1 MVINSKSTKAEILA
15 AYKEVEKQKKILQ
28 SEIKQKN
35 LSQSTVPISTAP
47 KSDLA
52 KHTTRV
58 INNDSSKNI
67 YSTILA
73 LEEIKDNFGGAVGN
87 LSEQLIA
94 EATQLESIRQAIATE
109 KSELE
114 TLHQLTDIEE
124 STIDLLLSQYQITAR
139 EYNENYS
146 HQQEQ
151 DEAEII
157 TLRQAW
163 TKEQENHRRVFA
175 AEKEACIQSQMRE
188 KSEYEYNLD
197 KERDFAEAEY
207 EQEKKAWASDLVET
221 RQTLEEEW
229 HKRETA
235 ILNQEQEYATAK
247 EKVVAY
253 ESQLQAKIKQG
264 REEGKGIGSYQAK
277 TKSDLRNKEIIGS
290 KQNYELKIESLEQTI
305 RHQATR
311 INKLSQ
317 QLDSSLKQVQDLAVK
332 AIEGTANRNSFE
344 AMKAIALEQVK
355 THQKGK

>member
-28 SEIKQKN
+28 SEVKQKN
-35 LSQSTVPISTAP
+35 SSQTTVEVPIPSKSIPAKNTTNGMSKVST
-47 KSDLA
+47 
-52 KHTTRV
+52 
-58 INNDSSKNI
+58 KNI
-67 YSTILA
+67 SNTIFA
-73 LEEIKDNFGGAVGN
+73 LEEIKSNFGGAVGN

-114 TLHQLTDIEE
+114 NLHKLTDIEE
-124 STIDLLLSQYQITAR
+124 STIDLLLEQYQTTDREHTA
-139 EYNENYS
+139 EYS
-146 HQQEQ
+146 QQKEQ

-157 TLRQAW
+157 ALQQAW
-163 TKEQENHRRVFA
+163 TKEQENHRKAFA
-175 AEKEACIQSQMRE
+175 TEKAAYLQSQMRE

-197 KERDFAEAEY
+197 KERDLIEAEY
-207 EQEKKAWASDLVET
+207 EQEKKARTLELGAT
-221 RQTLEEEW
+221 RQTLEKQW
-229 HKRETA
+229 HEKEAEIIKRE
-235 ILNQEQEYATAK
+235 EEYATAK
-247 EKVVAY
+247 DKVVAF

-277 TKSDLRNKEIIGS
+277 IKSDLRNKEIAGS

-317 QLDSSLKQVQDLAVK
+317 QLDSSLQQVQDLAVK
-332 AIEGTANRNSFE
+332 AIEGTANRNSYE
-344 AMKAIALEQVK
+344 AMKAIAIEQVK
-355 THQKGK
+355 TQQKGK